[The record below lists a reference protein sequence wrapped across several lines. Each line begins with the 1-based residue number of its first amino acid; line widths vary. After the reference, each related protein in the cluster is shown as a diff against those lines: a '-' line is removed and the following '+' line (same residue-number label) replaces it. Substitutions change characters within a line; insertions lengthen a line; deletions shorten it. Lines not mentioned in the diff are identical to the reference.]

1 MENQDVN
8 FSAGGRSRLR
18 WRSAYLKE
26 LKRRPSLRCK
36 VRLSVSESI
45 KNERW
50 LQKMNSPEL
59 VKYRAIQE
67 TKRQS
72 EKKTKTGRKTTLKRV
87 GKKENQLLTFLNS
100 FLVMAKNAT
109 LSREEQKSLTARTV
123 ENRINEILMNVEN
136 TYQDFNEKDDLK
148 EVINRYLSAEGLDV
162 LSDKVVLDTL
172 RTAAVDNE
180 ELFKSASKWFETE
193 KKASEERKRNEE
205 LQSAKDAAKDAAN
218 KVDEMKNQIISLVA
232 SGVLAPAAAV
242 PLTGMT
248 LEELQKLAPAAPAP
262 SAPAPSTSKR
272 GGGRSGGRSRSTK

>member
-1 MENQDVN
+1 
-8 FSAGGRSRLR
+8 
-18 WRSAYLKE
+18 
-26 LKRRPSLRCK
+26 
-36 VRLSVSESI
+36 
-45 KNERW
+45 
-50 LQKMNSPEL
+50 
-59 VKYRAIQE
+59 
-67 TKRQS
+67 
-72 EKKTKTGRKTTLKRV
+72 
-87 GKKENQLLTFLNS
+87 
-100 FLVMAKNAT
+100 MAKNAT

-180 ELFKSASKWFETE
+180 DLFKSASKWFETE

-218 KVDEMKNQIISLVA
+218 KVDEMKTQILALVA

-242 PLTGMT
+242 ALTGMS
-248 LEELQKLAPAAPAP
+248 LEELTALAP
-262 SAPAPSTSKR
+262 SAPAPSPAPSTNKR